1 MLQLTLF
8 LRDGH
13 FLALSELCETH
24 KTMARVFVLLLCL
37 VCDPSSC
44 ANCPE
49 LCSCKSDDHIICE
62 DTKVDHIP
70 KDFPGGYSKLTFKYT
85 SLNIIP
91 SGAFAGLSNLTS
103 IWVLQNDAL
112 ERIEENTFVNLPN
125 LNEIIIDKAKLL
137 VHIDQGAFG
146 NLPHLRYMTIT
157 NTGIRFFPDIT
168 NIHSEDFFLLEFRDN
183 INMQIIPSYAFQGL
197 STGTLININLINN
210 GLIEVQSQAFNGTDL
225 DHLNLTDN
233 QNLQKLHDDVFMGA
247 TGPIVLDISR
257 TGITAL
263 PIHGLKSIKKLIARS
278 TNNLKRL
285 PPLDN
290 FVELREASMT
300 YPSHCCAFENESAKK
315 KKELQWSAICNKIFR
330 KNYDFSNTSSQT
342 ESEIGSTHSKR
353 SMQMSSAVPEQYT
366 FLENEAWYDLNEP
379 FFDYGL
385 CTNVV
390 DVKCN
395 PKADD
400 FNPCEDIVGK
410 DILRVIIW
418 LMNILAI
425 AGNVVVL
432 IVLLTSRYKLSVPR
446 FLMCNLAFSDFC
458 MGLYLLLIASV
469 DIRTKGQYYNYA
481 IDWQTGAGCASAGF
495 VTVFASELSVY
506 TLTAITLE
514 RWHTITYAM
523 QLDRKLCLRH
533 AVVIMC
539 GGWAFSFTVA
549 ILPLVG
555 ISNYKKVSICLP
567 MDINSPISQTYII
580 FILILNVVAFLII
593 CFCYIKIYLTVRNP
607 NFISTNSDTK
617 IAKRMAVLIFTD
629 FICMSPI
636 SFFAIS
642 AALKVPFI
650 TVSSSKILLVLFY
663 PINSCANPFLYAFFT
678 KTFRRD
684 FYILLSRFGYCE
696 MKAQL
701 YRTETTSSIHNS
713 NVRSGALASVSHFGQ
728 GTVYTELLVANN
740 RQQCETHNLNSQ
752 ESHQTLTGI
761 YTVN

>member
-1 MLQLTLF
+1 MSWLLL
-8 LRDGH
+8 
-13 FLALSELCETH
+13 
-24 KTMARVFVLLLCL
+24 LLLCL
-37 VCDPSSC
+37 VLYPLSR
-44 ANCPE
+44 ANCPK
-49 LCSCKSDDHIICE
+49 LCSCKSDDRVTCE
-62 DTKVDHIP
+62 GREVDHFP
-70 KDFPGGYSKLTFKYT
+70 KGFSRGSRKLW
-85 SLNIIP
+85 L
-91 SGAFAGLSNLTS
+91 
-103 IWVLQNDAL
+103 LQNDIL
-112 ERIEENTFVNLPN
+112 ENIEENTFVNLPS
-125 LNEIIIDKAKLL
+125 LNEIIIDKAQLL
-137 VHIDQGAFG
+137 VHIDQHAFG

-168 NIHSEDFFLLEFRDN
+168 NIHSEDFLLLEFRDN
-183 INMQIIPSYAFQGL
+183 INMQVIPSYAFQGL
-197 STGTLININLINN
+197 STGTLNINLINN
-210 GLIEVQSQAFNGTDL
+210 GLIEVQSHAFNGTDL
-225 DHLNLTDN
+225 DHLNLTGN
-233 QNLQKLHDDVFMGA
+233 QNLQKLHEDVFMGA
-247 TGPIVLDISR
+247 TGPTVLDISR

-263 PIHGLKSIKKLIARS
+263 PIHGLKSIKKLIAQS
-278 TNNLKRL
+278 TNNLKKL
-285 PPLDN
+285 PPLTN

-300 YPSHCCAFENESAKK
+300 YSSHCCAFENENAKK
-315 KKELQWSAICNKIFR
+315 KKEFLWSPVCNRFYG
-330 KNYDFSNTSSQT
+330 KNYVFSNTSS
-342 ESEIGSTHSKR
+342 EAEWEIGSTHSKK
-353 SMQMSSAVPEQYT
+353 SMEMNSALPQQYG
-366 FLENEAWYDLNEP
+366 FLESEAWFDSNEDEP

-385 CTNVV
+385 CSNIV
-390 DVKCN
+390 DVICN

-425 AGNVVVL
+425 IGNVVVL
-432 IVLLTSRYKLSVPR
+432 IVLLTSRYKLTVPR

-469 DIRTKGQYYNYA
+469 DIQTKGQYYNYA

-495 VTVFASELSVY
+495 FTVFASELSVY
-506 TLTAITLE
+506 TLTTITLE

-523 QLDRKLCLRH
+523 QLDKKLHLRH
-533 AVVIMC
+533 AIVIMC
-539 GGWAFSFTVA
+539 GGWAFSFIVA
-549 ILPLVG
+549 ILPLLG

-567 MDINSPISQTYII
+567 MDINSPVSQAYII
-580 FILILNVVAFLII
+580 FILLLNVIAFLII
-593 CFCYIKIYLTVRNP
+593 CLCYIKIYLTVRNP
-607 NFISTNSDTK
+607 NFISTNGDTK

-701 YRTETTSSIHNS
+701 YRTETTSSIQNS
-713 NVRSGALASVSHFGQ
+713 NVRNGALASASQVGQ
-728 GTVYTELLVANN
+728 GTVYTELLVATN
-740 RQQCETHNLNSQ
+740 RQQCRAHNLNSE

-761 YTVN
+761 YAVN

>member
-1 MLQLTLF
+1 MPLF
-8 LRDGH
+8 L
-13 FLALSELCETH
+13 L
-24 KTMARVFVLLLCL
+24 VLLCL
-37 VCDPSSC
+37 VRSPISC
-44 ANCPE
+44 AHCPK
-49 LCSCKSDDHIICE
+49 LCTCE
-62 DTKVDHIP
+62 SGDRITCEGREVDHMP
-70 KDFPGGYSKLTFKYT
+70 KDFSRGYSKLTFKYT
-85 SLNIIP
+85 SLSIIP
-91 SGAFAGLSNLTS
+91 SGAFSGLSNLTI
-103 IWVLQNDAL
+103 IWVLQNDVL
-112 ERIEENTFVNLPN
+112 ENIEENTFVNLPN
-125 LNEIIIDKAKLL
+125 LKEIIIDKAKLL
-137 VHIDQGAFG
+137 AHIDQGAFG

-168 NIHSEDFFLLEFRDN
+168 HIHSEDFLLLEFRDN
-183 INMQIIPSYAFQGL
+183 IKMQVIPSYAFQGL
-197 STGTLININLINN
+197 STGTLNIKLINN
-210 GLIEVQSQAFNGTDL
+210 DLIEVQSHAFNGTDI
-225 DHLNLTDN
+225 DHLNLTGN
-233 QNLQKLHDDVFMGA
+233 QNLRKLHGDVFVGA
-247 TGPIVLDISR
+247 TGPTVLDISR

-300 YPSHCCAFENESAKK
+300 YPSHCCAFENENAKK
-315 KKELQWSAICNKIFR
+315 KKELQWSPLCNKFYG
-330 KNYDFSNTSSQT
+330 KNYDSSNTSSEM

-353 SMQMSSAVPEQYT
+353 SIPLNSVIPQQYA
-366 FLENEAWYDLNEP
+366 FLESEAWFDLSEDEP

-385 CTNVV
+385 CSNVV
-390 DVKCN
+390 DVTCN

-425 AGNVVVL
+425 IGNVIVL
-432 IVLLTSRYKLSVPR
+432 IVLLTSRYKLTVPR

-469 DIRTKGQYYNYA
+469 DIWTKGQYYNYA

-495 VTVFASELSVY
+495 FTVFASELSVY

-523 QLDRKLCLRH
+523 QLDRKLHLRH
-533 AVVIMC
+533 AIVIMC
-539 GGWAFSFTVA
+539 GGWAFSFIVA
-549 ILPLVG
+549 LLPLLGV
-555 ISNYKKVSICLP
+555 SSYKKVSICLP
-567 MDINSPISQTYII
+567 MDVNSPVSQAYII
-580 FILILNVVAFLII
+580 FILLLNVIAFLII
-593 CFCYIKIYLTVRNP
+593 CFCYIKIYQTVRNP
-607 NFISTNSDTK
+607 NFISTNGDTK

-684 FYILLSRFGYCE
+684 FYILLSRFGYCK

-701 YRTETTSSIHNS
+701 YRTETTSSVQNS
-713 NVRSGALASVSHFGQ
+713 NVRNGTLASMPYFGQ
-728 GTVYTELLVANN
+728 STACTVATH
-740 RQQCETHNLNSQ
+740 RQPCGAHNLNSQ
-752 ESHQTLTGI
+752 ESHQSLTGI
-761 YTVN
+761 YAIN

>member
-1 MLQLTLF
+1 MYWLLLF
-8 LRDGH
+8 
-13 FLALSELCETH
+13 
-24 KTMARVFVLLLCL
+24 LLCL
-37 VCDPSSC
+37 ARYPISC
-44 ANCPE
+44 ANCPK

-62 DTKVDHIP
+62 GRTVERIP
-70 KDFPGGYSKLTFKYT
+70 KGFSRGYSKLTFKYT
-85 SLNIIP
+85 SLSVIP
-91 SGAFAGLSNLTS
+91 SGAFSGLSNLTS
-103 IWVLQNDAL
+103 IWVLQNDVL
-112 ERIEENTFVNLPN
+112 ENIEENTFVNLPN

-137 VHIDQGAFG
+137 AHIEQGAFG

-157 NTGIRFFPDIT
+157 NTGIRFFPDVT
-168 NIHSEDFFLLEFRDN
+168 NIYSEDFLFLEFRDN
-183 INMQIIPSYAFQGL
+183 IHMQVIPSYAFQGL
-197 STGTLININLINN
+197 STGKLNIKLINN
-210 GLIEVQSQAFNGTDL
+210 GLIEVQSHAFNGTDL
-225 DHLNLTDN
+225 DHLNLTGN

-247 TGPIVLDISR
+247 KGPTVL
-257 TGITAL
+257 
-263 PIHGLKSIKKLIARS
+263 
-278 TNNLKRL
+278 
-285 PPLDN
+285 
-290 FVELREASMT
+290 
-300 YPSHCCAFENESAKK
+300 
-315 KKELQWSAICNKIFR
+315 LQWVPICNKFFS
-330 KNYDFSNTSSQT
+330 KNYDFSNTSSEA
-342 ESEIGSTHSKR
+342 ESELGSTHLKR
-353 SMQMSSAVPEQYT
+353 SLQMISSVPQQYA
-366 FLENEAWYDLNEP
+366 FLENEASFELNEDEP

-385 CTNVV
+385 CSNVA
-390 DVKCN
+390 DVICN

-425 AGNVVVL
+425 IGNTVVL
-432 IVLLTSRYKLSVPR
+432 IVLLTSRYKLTVPR

-495 VTVFASELSVY
+495 FTVFASELSVY

-523 QLDRKLCLRH
+523 QLDRKLHLRH
-533 AVVIMC
+533 AIVIMC
-539 GGWAFSFTVA
+539 GGWAFSFIVA
-549 ILPLVG
+549 VLPLVG

-567 MDINSPISQTYII
+567 MDINSPVSQAYII
-580 FILILNVVAFLII
+580 FILLLNVIAFLII

-607 NFISTNSDTK
+607 NFISTNGDTK

-629 FICMSPI
+629 FVCMSPI

-701 YRTETTSSIHNS
+701 YRTETTSSIQNS
-713 NVRSGALASVSHFGQ
+713 NVRNGALASMPHFGQ
-728 GTVYTELLVANN
+728 GTVYTELLVATH
-740 RQQCETHNLNSQ
+740 RQPCGAHNLDSQ
-752 ESHQTLTGI
+752 ESHQSLAGTYAI
-761 YTVN
+761 N

>member
-1 MLQLTLF
+1 MPRLLL
-8 LRDGH
+8 
-13 FLALSELCETH
+13 
-24 KTMARVFVLLLCL
+24 LLLCL
-37 VCDPSSC
+37 VRHPISC
-44 ANCPE
+44 ANCPK
-49 LCSCKSDDHIICE
+49 LCSCERGDHITCE
-62 DTKVDHIP
+62 GREVDHIP
-70 KDFPGGYSKLTFKYT
+70 KELSPGCCKLTFKYT

-91 SGAFAGLSNLTS
+91 SGAFSGLSNLTS
-103 IWVLQNDAL
+103 IWVLQNDVL
-112 ERIEENTFVNLPN
+112 KNIEEKTFVNLPY
-125 LNEIIIDKAKLL
+125 LKEIIIDKAKFL

-168 NIHSEDFFLLEFRDN
+168 NIHSEDFLLLEFRDN
-183 INMQIIPSYAFQGL
+183 INMQVIPSYAFQGL
-197 STGTLININLINN
+197 STGKLNINLT
-210 GLIEVQSQAFNGTDL
+210 G
-225 DHLNLTDN
+225 N

-300 YPSHCCAFENESAKK
+300 YPSHCCAFENENAKK
-315 KKELQWSAICNKIFR
+315 KKELQWSPLCSKFYS
-330 KNYDFSNTSSQT
+330 KNYDFSNTSSET
-342 ESEIGSTHSKR
+342 ESEVGSTHSKR
-353 SMQMSSAVPEQYT
+353 SMQLNSAVPQQYI
-366 FLENEAWYDLNEP
+366 FLESEAWFDLNEDEP

-385 CTNVV
+385 CSNVA
-390 DVKCN
+390 DVVCD

-425 AGNVVVL
+425 IGNVVVL
-432 IVLLTSRYKLSVPR
+432 IVLLTSRYKLTVPR

-495 VTVFASELSVY
+495 FTVFASELSVY

-523 QLDRKLCLRH
+523 QLDRKIHLRH
-533 AVVIMC
+533 AIVIMC
-539 GGWAFSFTVA
+539 GGWAFSFIVA
-549 ILPLVG
+549 VLPLVG

-567 MDINSPISQTYII
+567 MDVNSPVSQAYII
-580 FILILNVVAFLII
+580 FILLLNVIAFLII

-607 NFISTNSDTK
+607 NFISTNGDTK

-701 YRTETTSSIHNS
+701 YRTETTSSFQNS
-713 NVRSGALASVSHFGQ
+713 NVRNGALASMPHFGQ
-728 GTVYTELLVANN
+728 GTVYAELLVATH
-740 RQQCETHNLNSQ
+740 RQPCGTHNINSQ
-752 ESHQTLTGI
+752 ESHQSLTGI
-761 YTVN
+761 

>member
-1 MLQLTLF
+1 MSWLLL
-8 LRDGH
+8 
-13 FLALSELCETH
+13 
-24 KTMARVFVLLLCL
+24 LLLCL
-37 VCDPSSC
+37 VLYPLSR
-44 ANCPE
+44 ANCPK
-49 LCSCKSDDHIICE
+49 LCSCKSDDRVTCE
-62 DTKVDHIP
+62 GREVDHFP
-70 KDFPGGYSKLTFKYT
+70 KGFSRGSRKLIIKYT
-85 SLNIIP
+85 ILSIIP
-91 SGAFAGLSNLTS
+91 SGAFSGLRNVTS
-103 IWVLQNDAL
+103 IWLLQNDIL
-112 ERIEENTFVNLPN
+112 ENIEENTFVNLPS
-125 LNEIIIDKAKLL
+125 LNEIIIDKAQLL
-137 VHIDQGAFG
+137 VHIDQHAFG

-168 NIHSEDFFLLEFRDN
+168 NIHSEDFLL
-183 INMQIIPSYAFQGL
+183 
-197 STGTLININLINN
+197 
-210 GLIEVQSQAFNGTDL
+210 
-225 DHLNLTDN
+225 
-233 QNLQKLHDDVFMGA
+233 
-247 TGPIVLDISR
+247 LDISR

-263 PIHGLKSIKKLIARS
+263 PIHGLKSIKKLIAQS
-278 TNNLKRL
+278 TNNLKKL
-285 PPLDN
+285 PPLTN

-300 YPSHCCAFENESAKK
+300 YSSHCCAFENENAKK
-315 KKELQWSAICNKIFR
+315 KKEFLWSPVCNRFYG
-330 KNYDFSNTSSQT
+330 KNYVFSNTSS
-342 ESEIGSTHSKR
+342 EAEWEIGSTHSKK
-353 SMQMSSAVPEQYT
+353 SMEMNSALPQQYG
-366 FLENEAWYDLNEP
+366 FLESEAWFDSNEDEP

-385 CTNVV
+385 CSNIV
-390 DVKCN
+390 DVICN

-425 AGNVVVL
+425 IGNVVVL
-432 IVLLTSRYKLSVPR
+432 IVLLTSRYKLTVPR

-469 DIRTKGQYYNYA
+469 DIQTKGQYYNYA

-495 VTVFASELSVY
+495 FTVFASELSVY
-506 TLTAITLE
+506 TLTTITLE

-523 QLDRKLCLRH
+523 QLDKKLHLRH
-533 AVVIMC
+533 AIVIMC
-539 GGWAFSFTVA
+539 GGWAFSFIVA
-549 ILPLVG
+549 ILPLLG

-567 MDINSPISQTYII
+567 MDINSPVSQAYII
-580 FILILNVVAFLII
+580 FILLLNVIAFLII
-593 CFCYIKIYLTVRNP
+593 CLCYIKIYLTVRNP
-607 NFISTNSDTK
+607 NFISTNGDTK

-701 YRTETTSSIHNS
+701 YRTETTSSIQNS
-713 NVRSGALASVSHFGQ
+713 NVRNGALASASQVGQ
-728 GTVYTELLVANN
+728 GTVYTELLVATN
-740 RQQCETHNLNSQ
+740 RQQCRAHNLNSE

-761 YTVN
+761 YAVN

>member
-1 MLQLTLF
+1 MSRLLL
-8 LRDGH
+8 
-13 FLALSELCETH
+13 
-24 KTMARVFVLLLCL
+24 LLLCL
-37 VCDPSSC
+37 ARYPTSC
-44 ANCPE
+44 ANCPK

-62 DTKVDHIP
+62 GRTVERIP
-70 KDFPGGYSKLTFKYT
+70 KGFSRGYSKLTFKYT
-85 SLNIIP
+85 SLSVIP
-91 SGAFAGLSNLTS
+91 SGAFSGLSNLTS
-103 IWVLQNDAL
+103 IWVLQNDVL
-112 ERIEENTFVNLPN
+112 ENIEENTFVNLPN

-137 VHIDQGAFG
+137 AHIEQGAFG

-168 NIHSEDFFLLEFRDN
+168 NIYSEDFLFLEFRDN
-183 INMQIIPSYAFQGL
+183 IHMQVIPSYAFQGL
-197 STGTLININLINN
+197 STGTLNINLT
-210 GLIEVQSQAFNGTDL
+210 G
-225 DHLNLTDN
+225 N

-247 TGPIVLDISR
+247 KGPTVLDISR

-300 YPSHCCAFENESAKK
+300 YPSHCCAFENENAKK
-315 KKELQWSAICNKIFR
+315 KKELQWVPICNKFFS
-330 KNYDFSNTSSQT
+330 KNYDFSNTSSET
-342 ESEIGSTHSKR
+342 ESELGSTHLKR
-353 SMQMSSAVPEQYT
+353 SLQMNSAVPQQYA
-366 FLENEAWYDLNEP
+366 FLENEASFELNEDEP

-385 CTNVV
+385 CSNVA
-390 DVKCN
+390 DVICN

-425 AGNVVVL
+425 IGNAVVL
-432 IVLLTSRYKLSVPR
+432 IVLLTSRYKLTVPR

-495 VTVFASELSVY
+495 FTVFASELSVY
-506 TLTAITLE
+506 TLTVITLE

-523 QLDRKLCLRH
+523 QLDRKLHLRH
-533 AVVIMC
+533 AIVIMC
-539 GGWAFSFTVA
+539 GGWAFSFIVA
-549 ILPLVG
+549 VLPLVG

-567 MDINSPISQTYII
+567 MDINSPVSQAYII
-580 FILILNVVAFLII
+580 FILLLNVIAFLII

-607 NFISTNSDTK
+607 NFISTNGDTK

-629 FICMSPI
+629 FVCMSPI

-701 YRTETTSSIHNS
+701 YRTETTSSIQNS
-713 NVRSGALASVSHFGQ
+713 NMRNGALASMPHFGQ
-728 GTVYTELLVANN
+728 GTVYTELLVATH
-740 RQQCETHNLNSQ
+740 RQTCGAHNLNSQ
-752 ESHQTLTGI
+752 ESHQSLAGTYAI
-761 YTVN
+761 N

>member
-1 MLQLTLF
+1 MLRLLLLF
-8 LRDGH
+8 
-13 FLALSELCETH
+13 
-24 KTMARVFVLLLCL
+24 LCL
-37 VCDPSSC
+37 VRHPVSC
-44 ANCPE
+44 ANCPQ
-49 LCSCKSDDHIICE
+49 LCSCERGDHITCE
-62 DTKVDHIP
+62 GREVDHIP
-70 KDFPGGYSKLTFKYT
+70 KELSPGCCKLTFKYT
-85 SLNIIP
+85 SLNTIP
-91 SGAFAGLSNLTS
+91 SGAFSGLNNLTS
-103 IWVLQNDAL
+103 IWVLQNDVL
-112 ERIEENTFVNLPN
+112 KNIEEKTFVNLPY
-125 LNEIIIDKAKLL
+125 LKEIIIDKAKLL

-168 NIHSEDFFLLEFRDN
+168 NIHSEDFLLLEFRDN
-183 INMQIIPSYAFQGL
+183 INMQVIPSYSFQGL
-197 STGTLININLINN
+197 STGTLNINLT
-210 GLIEVQSQAFNGTDL
+210 G
-225 DHLNLTDN
+225 N

-247 TGPIVLDISR
+247 TGPTVLDISR

-290 FVELREASMT
+290 FVELREARMT
-300 YPSHCCAFENESAKK
+300 YPSHCCAFENENAKK
-315 KKELQWSAICNKIFR
+315 KKELQWSPLCSKFYS
-330 KNYDFSNTSSQT
+330 KNYDFSNTSFET
-342 ESEIGSTHSKR
+342 EFEIGSTHSKR
-353 SMQMSSAVPEQYT
+353 SMQLNSAVPQQYV
-366 FLENEAWYDLNEP
+366 FLESEAWFDLNEDEP

-385 CTNVV
+385 CSNVA
-390 DVKCN
+390 DVVCN

-425 AGNVVVL
+425 IGNVVVL
-432 IVLLTSRYKLSVPR
+432 IVLLTSRYKLTVPR

-495 VTVFASELSVY
+495 FTVFASELSVY

-523 QLDRKLCLRH
+523 QLDRKIHLRH
-533 AVVIMC
+533 AIVIMC
-539 GGWAFSFTVA
+539 GGWAFSFIVA
-549 ILPLVG
+549 VLPLVG

-567 MDINSPISQTYII
+567 MDVNSPVSQAYII
-580 FILILNVVAFLII
+580 FILLLNVIAFLII

-607 NFISTNSDTK
+607 NFISTNGDTK

-701 YRTETTSSIHNS
+701 YRTETTSSIQNS
-713 NVRSGALASVSHFGQ
+713 NVRNGALASMPHFGQ
-728 GTVYTELLVANN
+728 GTVYTELLVATYH
-740 RQQCETHNLNSQ
+740 QPCGTHNINSQ
-752 ESHQTLTGI
+752 EPHQSLTGI
-761 YTVN
+761 